1 MASGPTIAAAV
12 EGSLDEAVVC
22 RLISHVGGEP
32 GTVYGKNGKP
42 FLKDRIGG
50 YNNAARHVPWV
61 VLVDLDAQE
70 GCAPPVRAA
79 WLPSP
84 APRMCFRVAVRAV
97 EAWLLADAES
107 LTRFLRIPRGK
118 IVADPE
124 SLDHPKRT
132 MVNLARLSRRR
143 DIREDMVPRE
153 GSGRTAGPAYTS
165 RLVEYVTGRWRP
177 DAAGSCGALR

>member
-1 MASGPTIAAAV
+1 MRQSF
-12 EGSLDEAVVC
+12 C